1 MPYTLPKPPYKTDP
15 KTGKIIGAKYIS
27 QADLD
32 KKGQY
37 QGEVTEESVEQSK
50 KIMAAFGFPGASTMI
65 DDARAGKNPFGAN
78 ASNINVLAE
87 NDLVKKTGTSTVGD
101 AAKLQAIENKKQA
114 LSNYEAT
121 RSAVASLN
129 FENSTKNVLYN
140 YATVNH
146 IWKLAC
152 LTPDQINRPDLTYR
166 KFGPTP
172 RLTAVDSSGRSNT
185 AKVRTAAEQQFDI
198 ATGYFIDDIEI
209 GSVMAPTGKTRHTN
223 AVNISFEIRE
233 PYSMGQ
239 FLQTLQVI
247 ANDAGY
253 DNYLKAP
260 WLLECTFTGYN
271 TEGVLL
277 RDSKL
282 RRQFPVKL
290 IKADFEIDDAGSVY
304 KFGCVA
310 HNEQAL
316 EDTAQGLKQDF
327 TISGEN
333 LQEALQTGINSL
345 ATHINTQLLY
355 IKNKQEDTVEV
366 DEYMICF
373 PSDNSSNSLQEAITG
388 IAGDKTATSGEL
400 AKKSFTDEDIEEHF
414 DDIKGSFVK
423 DNHDYAQSYKKQRRV
438 FVESK
443 LGFSVKRGDLSESIK
458 SVLATPGG
466 DCNKIGKAKIKP
478 NEDLSSGN
486 VPFGLSNY
494 AYNPQNK
501 LLEKNGI
508 RINPNERT
516 ITFRAGTKIQRC
528 IEELVLIS
536 DYGKNIFKDADVAED
551 GMVNWFK
558 IETQVFIIDD
568 KASEKVYGRKPYLYV
583 YKVIPYKVH
592 NSHFQMPNS
601 PPKGY
606 DKIQPGRSYEY
617 LYTGK
622 NKDIL
627 AFNLEFNNSFYESI
641 QLASMGNDGND
652 PSSQGSIKDTKEP
665 SAEISGSGQ
674 QRSGGDGSE
683 AKIENVDL
691 DAQSS
696 GAVAE
701 TTAISVA
708 RQFNQA
714 IIDASGS
721 LITINME
728 ILGDPYYLADSGV
741 GNYSA
746 DYTDQFNVNIDGSVN
761 TSNGEVDINIKF
773 KTPIDLNP
781 DQGNYRMNNEVI
793 GVQDFNGLY
802 RVVSVNNKFSGN
814 VFTQELVA
822 NKRKNQT
829 LAEFQE
835 AEAQR
840 KLAIEKKRNKLIA
853 EAKATGDPDLIRF
866 AELDLDADGKLQENE
881 ALAGGITSDERI
893 RLATERANKLKIRQE
908 GEFGNAGTGNEIPP
922 VKKAPVKKEAQTATA
937 DDGYPPVSQPK
948 RSGGKGISGN
958 DPYYVYGSRV
968 TRKNN
973 SGGNLT

>member
-1 MPYTLPKPPYKTDP
+1 LPYTLPKPPYKTDP

-37 QGEVTEESVEQSK
+37 QGEVTEENVEQSK

-65 DDARAGKNPFGAN
+65 DDARAGKNPFGNN
-78 ASNINVLAE
+78 ASNISLLGAS
-87 NDLVKKTGTSTVGD
+87 DLVKKTGSSTVGD
-101 AAKLQAIENKKQA
+101 ASKLQAIENKKLA
-114 LSNYEAT
+114 ESNFEAE
-121 RSAVASLN
+121 RSAIDSLN

-140 YATVNH
+140 YASVNH

-152 LTPDQINRPDLTYR
+152 LTPDDINRPDKTYR
-166 KFGPTP
+166 RFGPSP
-172 RLTAVDSSGRSNT
+172 RLTAIDSSGRSNSQ
-185 AKVRTAAEQQFDI
+185 KVRTAAEEKFNI
-198 ATGYFIDDIEI
+198 STGYFIDDIEI
-209 GSVMAPTGKTRHTN
+209 GSVMAPTSKTRHTN
-223 AVNISFEIRE
+223 AVNISFEVRE

-239 FLQTLQVI
+239 LFQTLQVI
-247 ANDAGY
+247 ANKAGY

-271 TEGVLL
+271 SEGVLL

-290 IKADFEIDDAGSVY
+290 IKTDFEVDDAGSIY
-304 KFGCVA
+304 KFTCVA

-327 TISGEN
+327 TVSGKD
-333 LQEALQTGINSL
+333 LQEVLQTGINSL
-345 ATHINTQLLY
+345 ATHINTNLLRV
-355 IKNKQEDTVEV
+355 KNLQEDQVEV
-366 DEYMICF
+366 DEYLICF
-373 PSDNSSNSLQEAITG
+373 PSDNSSNSLQDAITG
-388 IAGDKTATSGEL
+388 ISSDKTATSGNMS
-400 AKKSFTDEDIEEHF
+400 KKSFTDEDIAEAF
-414 DDIKGSFVK
+414 DDIKGGFVK
-423 DNHDYAQSYKKQRRV
+423 DNTNEGASYKQQERI

-443 LGFSVKRGDLSESIK
+443 LGFSIKRGDLSESIK
-458 SVLATPGG
+458 SVLASPGG
-466 DCNKIGKAKIKP
+466 DCNKIGKSKIKP

-494 AYNPQNK
+494 AYNTENK

-516 ITFRAGTKIQRC
+516 ITFNAGTKIQRV
-528 IEELVLIS
+528 IEELILIS
-536 DYGKNIFKDADVAED
+536 EYGKDIFKDAQVAPD

-568 KASEKVYGRKPYLYV
+568 KASERVYGRKPYLYV

-606 DKIQPGRSYEY
+606 DNLEPGRSYEY

-627 AFNLEFNNSFYESI
+627 SFNLEFNNSFYESI
-641 QLASMGNDGND
+641 QIASMGNEGND
-652 PSSQGSIKDTKEP
+652 PSSQGSVQDTYET
-665 SAEISGSGQ
+665 AAGISGSGK
-674 QRSGGDGSE
+674 QRGGGDGSE

-691 DAQSS
+691 DAQSA

-761 TSNGEVDINIKF
+761 SSNGEVDFNIRF

-781 DQGNYRMNNEVI
+781 DQGNYLMNNEVE
-793 GVQDFNGLY
+793 GVSDFDGLY
-802 RVVSVNNKFSGN
+802 RIVSVNSKFSGN

-822 NKRKNQT
+822 NKRKNQS
-829 LAEFQE
+829 LSKFQE
-835 AEAQR
+835 AESQR
-840 KLAIEKKRNKLIA
+840 KLQLEKKREKLIA

-881 ALAGGITSDERI
+881 ALAGGLTSEERTQ
-893 RLATERANKLKIRQE
+893 LATTRANKLIVRKE
-908 GEFGNAGTGNEIPP
+908 GEFGNSGTGNEVGTP
-922 VKKAPVKKEAQTATA
+922 KKAPEKKEAQTATA
-937 DDGYPPVSQPK
+937 DDGYPPVAQPK

-958 DPYYVYGSRV
+958 DPYYVYGSRNI
-968 TRKNN
+968 RKNN